1 LTVPADDVE
10 LGIDQH
16 RNIEAEGLDAV
27 RDLPDLLL
35 TVNPRISG
43 IRFEFFGRPKI
54 DPVGAV
60 VLVLMGSCLY
70 GFIGSLWNARND
82 SCAHPYHGR
91 ANRFDFTKP
100 KKF

>member
-1 LTVPADDVE
+1 MTLE

-16 RNIEAEGLDAV
+16 RNIEGEGLDAV

-43 IRFEFFGRPKI
+43 IRFEFFGRPRSI
-54 DPVGAV
+54 LNSLGAV

-82 SCAHPYHGR
+82 FCAHPYHGR

-100 KKF
+100 KNF

>member
-1 LTVPADDVE
+1 VPADDVE

-27 RDLPDLLL
+27 RDLPDLLS

-54 DPVGAV
+54 DPQLRGGCSG
-60 VLVLMGSCLY
+60 LK
-70 GFIGSLWNARND
+70 GFVSV
-82 SCAHPYHGR
+82 
-91 ANRFDFTKP
+91 RFHRLALDCEE
-100 KKF
+100 